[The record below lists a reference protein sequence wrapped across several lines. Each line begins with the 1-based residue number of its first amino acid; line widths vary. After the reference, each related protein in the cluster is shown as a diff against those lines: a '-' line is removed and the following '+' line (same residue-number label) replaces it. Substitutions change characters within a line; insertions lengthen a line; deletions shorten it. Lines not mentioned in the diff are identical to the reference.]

1 MRRLNA
7 RSTMDLDAT
16 VKGTDVNVKDI
27 ENIIRSIISIPL
39 EDNVVFR
46 IKGISEIMDEA
57 EYPGV
62 RISMETN
69 FDGVVTPLKIDIS
82 TGDVNL
88 QWGCDYTS

>member
-1 MRRLNA
+1 MLVAAIVGLNA

-57 EYPGV
+57 E
-62 RISMETN
+62 ISW
-69 FDGVVTPLKIDIS
+69 S
-82 TGDVNL
+82 TYQYGNKF
-88 QWGCDYTS
+88 